1 MSERKEIHS
10 ALAAAAPH
18 REDWL
23 VIHSSLA
30 ALRLPLETLKWD
42 LLWALRLLVRQGRT
56 IALPAFTFD
65 FCRTGRYHH
74 RDSPGEA
81 GQLGLWALEL
91 AESRRTPHPI
101 YSFAVLGPGAEEL
114 CAAKNSTTFGD
125 DSTFALFEA
134 RDARLVMLGCDW
146 QCCTQVH
153 RYEERRQVSYRF
165 YKEFRGTVNFGEG
178 DFGDGEREAAATM
191 FVRHLRAE
199 AENDFSPLVE
209 RLHSAGRIQSVP
221 LGAGRVEAIG
231 CRELAAECNELL
243 AGDEFALVREPQV
256 VKRRL
261 KKRSRGGEPLRIA
274 LLGQANL
281 ELIRGAILEGENEFS
296 PLRPVKVYCPP
307 FGRLY
312 QEILSADSS
321 LRRFGADASIFVNRL
336 EDVFQLESLDELAE
350 RDDLDPIFEQ
360 YLAAI
365 RSYAS
370 VASGRVFV
378 QNFAAVR
385 PTAAGA
391 FDAAEAAGV
400 AARVAHY
407 NARLHEGLADRP
419 EIFIFDFA
427 QAALASGAGAI
438 YDPRLWHLG
447 RFLYAAP
454 FSRYLARRYW
464 GLVLAATGQT
474 VRLIAVDLDGTLW
487 GGVLGEDGLAGLKLG
502 GDYPGSAY
510 RSFQKCLRR
519 LARRGVALALC
530 SKNDEP
536 HALSALRELPEMALA
551 EGDFAAKRIDWR
563 PKWQNLAEIAA
574 ELAVGLEHVMF
585 VDDNPAE
592 RELVRR
598 RLPEVKVLDLPE
610 DPALFASTLL
620 ESPYL
625 ECLSLTAEDRRRAD
639 GYRERSELQGRRA
652 AFERPEDFYAW
663 LESRLKLAPLHPG
676 NACRAE
682 QLVQKTNQFNATS
695 RRYSRRDL
703 EQLQAAGAG
712 VYVIGLADRFSP
724 HENVGVLVVR
734 WDAGEQPAAE
744 IDTLLLSCRV
754 LGRGLETGVLAWLC
768 REAQRRS
775 VREIVGLITPTE
787 RNAPIRSLYRDHGF
801 EPAGAEGRWR
811 LDLGRSAVPLPSW
824 LQIIEFRETN
834 PGAGA

>member
-1 MSERKEIHS
+1 MSERKEIHR
-10 ALAAAAPH
+10 ALAAVAP
-18 REDWL
+18 RRGDWL

-30 ALRLPLETLKWD
+30 GLRLSLETLKWD
-42 LLWALRLLVRQGRT
+42 LLWALSLLARQGRT
-56 IALPAFTFD
+56 IALPTFTFD
-65 FCRTGRYHH
+65 FCRNGRYHH
-74 RDSPGEA
+74 RASPGEA
-81 GQLGLWALEL
+81 GQLGQWALDL
-91 AESRRTPHPI
+91 AEARRTPHPI

-134 RDARLVMLGCDW
+134 RDARLVMLGCEW
-146 QCCTQVH
+146 QSCTQVH
-153 RYEERRQVSYRF
+153 RYEELRQVPYRF
-165 YKEFRGTVNFGEG
+165 YKEFRGTA
-178 DFGDGEREAAATM
+178 DFGAGEHEAMATM
-191 FVRHLRAE
+191 FVRQLRAE
-199 AENDFSPLVE
+199 AENDFTRLFE
-209 RLHSAGRIQSVP
+209 RLRSADRIRSIP
-221 LGAGRVEAIG
+221 LGAGRVESIG
-231 CRELAAECNELL
+231 CRELAEACSDLL
-243 AGDEFALVREPQV
+243 AGDELALVREPEV

-261 KKRSRGGEPLRIA
+261 QKLSRGGEPLRIA

-281 ELIRGAILEGENEFS
+281 ELIRSAVLEGGDEFS

-312 QEILSADSS
+312 QEILSSDSL
-321 LRRFGADASIFVNRL
+321 LRRFTADASIFVNRL
-336 EDVFQLESLDELAE
+336 EDVFQVESLDELAE
-350 RDDLDPIFEQ
+350 RDDLDAIFDQ
-360 YLAAI
+360 YVAAI
-365 RSYAS
+365 RTYAS
-370 VASGRVFV
+370 AASGRVFV

-391 FDAAEAAGV
+391 FDASDPEGIAAQ
-400 AARVAHY
+400 VAHY
-407 NARLHEGLADRP
+407 NAQLREALADRP
-419 EIFIFDFA
+419 EIFVFDLA
-427 QAALASGAGAI
+427 QAALAAGAGAV

-447 RFLYAAP
+447 RFAYSAP
-454 FSRYLARRYW
+454 FSRFLARRYW

-474 VRLIAVDLDGTLW
+474 VRLIALDLDGTLW

-536 HALSALRELPEMALA
+536 HALAAIRELPEMALA
-551 EGDFAAKRIDWR
+551 EGDFAARRIDWR

-574 ELAVGLEHVMF
+574 ELALGLEHVLF

-598 RLPEVKVLDLPE
+598 RLPAVKVLELPE
-610 DPALFASTLL
+610 DPALFVSTLL

-625 ECLSLTAEDRRRAD
+625 ECLSPTAEDRRRAES
-639 GYRERSELQGRRA
+639 YRARGELQGRRE

-695 RRYSRRDL
+695 RRYSRREL

-734 WDAGEQPAAE
+734 WDAGENAAAE

-768 REAQRRS
+768 REAARRS

-811 LDLGRSAVPLPSW
+811 LDLGCSAVPLPPW
-824 LQIIEFRETN
+824 LEIIEARETSQ
-834 PGAGA
+834 GAGA